1 MAIITNLRRWR
12 NGDIINARDY
22 VYERDLIVSLVNEH
36 ETKIQLLQTLIDKI
50 ENGSLPLITVSEE
63 EPVGQVTGDFWYEV
77 Q

>member
-50 ENGSLPLITVSEE
+50 ENDSIPSIIVSEE
-63 EPVGQVTGDFWYEV
+63 EPVGQEDGDFWYDIL
-77 Q
+77 